1 MGGRQHLTIAFCSL
15 VLIAALIALPSTAKA
30 WHYSLNGWDFDSYA
44 ECMDY
49 HTKNPPTAGCSIN
62 PTICHPAYTP
72 QFMCASKKAEED
84 EKRREQAKTYRIIV
98 LSCRADSVSEEQF
111 AACVALATGH

>member
-1 MGGRQHLTIAFCSL
+1 VRPAGPTSCPTFEDAKRVILLADGEDLTSPQWICVFKAYFWGQFCSL

-72 QFMCASKKAEED
+72 VHVRF
-84 EKRREQAKTYRIIV
+84 
-98 LSCRADSVSEEQF
+98 
-111 AACVALATGH
+111 

>member
-1 MGGRQHLTIAFCSL
+1 
-15 VLIAALIALPSTAKA
+15 
-30 WHYSLNGWDFDSYA
+30 
-44 ECMDY
+44 
-49 HTKNPPTAGCSIN
+49 
-62 PTICHPAYTP
+62 
-72 QFMCASKKAEED
+72 MCASKKAEED